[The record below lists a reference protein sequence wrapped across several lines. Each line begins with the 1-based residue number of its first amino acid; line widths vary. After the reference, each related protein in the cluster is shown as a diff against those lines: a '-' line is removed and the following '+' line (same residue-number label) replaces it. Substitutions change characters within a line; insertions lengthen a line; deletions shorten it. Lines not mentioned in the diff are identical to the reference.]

1 MSGTRINGTADAI
14 RAMSIGDTL
23 RLRDQRQAERYCIE
37 AQRQRRKSRD
47 GCPALSRWYEAGVY
61 VVKRVV

>member
-23 RLRDQRQAERYCIE
+23 RLRDQRQAERYCIFY
-37 AQRQRRKSRD
+37 RRR
-47 GCPALSRWYEAGVY
+47 
-61 VVKRVV
+61 